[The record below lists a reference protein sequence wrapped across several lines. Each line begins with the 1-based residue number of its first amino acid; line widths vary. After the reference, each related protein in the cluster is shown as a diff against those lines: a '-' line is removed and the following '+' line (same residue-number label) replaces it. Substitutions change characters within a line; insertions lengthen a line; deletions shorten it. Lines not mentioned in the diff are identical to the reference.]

1 LASARFG
8 ASARATGSDDLSAP
22 TATTTAADR
31 PSDDSMHL
39 VLTVP
44 GLVEIVRATDVAAP
58 SLQHLARLIAAAG
71 EATREADGIIAA
83 IAPNFGVTRQID
95 WPMAPLRLAVHGVD
109 PGDAYWLAA
118 DPVTLIAGR
127 DDAQVGAAVRDLDA
141 TETASLV
148 ATLNAHFAGDGLRF
162 VAPRPDAWFVCAPN
176 VPSLSTRPL
185 VTAKG
190 RSLRTQMPTGADAK
204 TWWRWQEEIQM
215 LLFAHDVTAAR
226 EREGKASVN
235 GLWLSE
241 GGTRPASP
249 AAPPSIATFGDDDAV
264 RALAAHA
271 GTAALALPA
280 NFDHAL
286 AQAKDAAIVVV
297 AFAAPADVA
306 AIDRD
311 FAAPAAAALARGT
324 LERVT
329 VIADDRGSARAW
341 STGRP
346 SWPTRIANRFRPPA
360 IAALLGAMEDETH

>member
-1 LASARFG
+1 
-8 ASARATGSDDLSAP
+8 
-22 TATTTAADR
+22 
-31 PSDDSMHL
+31 MHL

-44 GLVEIVRATDVAAP
+44 GLAEIVRATDAKAVR
-58 SLQHLARLIAAAG
+58 LQHLARLIAAAG
-71 EATREADGIIAA
+71 AATREADGIAA
-83 IAPNFGVTRQID
+83 ALAPYFGITRQID
-95 WPMAPLRLAVHGVD
+95 WPMAPLRLAMHGVD

-148 ATLNAHFAGDGLRF
+148 ATLNAHFAGDGLHF
-162 VAPRPDAWFVCAPN
+162 TAPRPDAWFVRAPS
-176 VPSLSTRPL
+176 VPALSTRPL

-190 RSLRTQMPTGADAK
+190 RSLRAQMPKGADAK

-215 LLFAHDVTAAR
+215 LLFAHDVTTTR
-226 EREGKASVN
+226 ERDGKASAN

-241 GGTRPASP
+241 GGTRPVRPPVS
-249 AAPPSIATFGDDDAV
+249 PSIATFVGDDAV
-264 RALAAHA
+264 RALATHA
-271 GTAALALPA
+271 GAAARALPTDLD
-280 NFDHAL
+280 NVL
-286 AQAKDAAIVVV
+286 AQAKDAATVVV
-297 AFAAPADVA
+297 AFAEPADVA

-329 VIADDRGSARAW
+329 VITDDHGSARIW

-346 SWPTRIANRFRPPA
+346 SWTTRIANRFRQPA
-360 IAALLGAMEDETH
+360 IAALLGATEDETH